1 MISFFL
7 SLFQDGGDSI
17 RNNNRALAA
26 VLDLSL
32 GANKS
37 LSPSNYV
44 YLTSA
49 KSDHAGHS
57 PEHPNMIIRG
67 STSGCNVDG
76 NGRLSASSAP
86 GSANVAED
94 IESLGD
100 VFVWGEVWTEGPQ
113 FQKADVMSPKQ
124 LETDV
129 AIDVQQVAG
138 GVGHGAL
145 VTRQGDVFTWGEEF
159 AGRLGRGDELSASRP
174 KPVEVFSSCNMEV
187 VACGEFHTCAINV
200 QGELF
205 TWGDVVYKAGL
216 LGHGSEAGH
225 SLPKR
230 VSGPLEGIRVICISC
245 SSWHTALVTF
255 NNKVEHIT

>member
-1 MISFFL
+1 M
-7 SLFQDGGDSI
+7 
-17 RNNNRALAA
+17 
-26 VLDLSL
+26 
-32 GANKS
+32 
-37 LSPSNYV
+37 
-44 YLTSA
+44 
-49 KSDHAGHS
+49 
-57 PEHPNMIIRG
+57 MIRG
-67 STSGCNVDG
+67 STSGCNVDV
-76 NGRLSASSAP
+76 NGRLSVSSAP
-86 GSANVAED
+86 GGTNIAED

-100 VFVWGEVWTEGPQ
+100 VFVWGEVWIDGPQ
-113 FQKADVMSPKQ
+113 FQKADVLSPKQ

-138 GVGHGAL
+138 GVGHAAL

-159 AGRLGRGDELSASRP
+159 SGRLGRGNELSASRP
-174 KPVEVFSSCNMEV
+174 KPVEVFSNCNMEV

-205 TWGDVVYKAGL
+205 TWGDVVCKVGL

-255 NNKVEHIT
+255 NNKVEYMAYIHTHSSSYRPKCSSVS